1 MYTPFDS
8 SNLLEIIKSF
18 DKSFLVRFSKFWAK
32 RVVGPV
38 GGGEEMTKSGAPFS
52 ARDRRRMVRF
62 LLAGCKD
69 SRARGELVAETPP
82 RELQPKL
89 ADSNSANDIEG
100 KGDKN
105 SFCLE
110 NGIYIVRVL
119 KENVNPLRFPLD

>member
-1 MYTPFDS
+1 
-8 SNLLEIIKSF
+8 
-18 DKSFLVRFSKFWAK
+18 
-32 RVVGPV
+32 
-38 GGGEEMTKSGAPFS
+38 MTKSGAPFS

-119 KENVNPLRFPLD
+119 KENVNPLRTDESIRTITYFCSISLKIEASRIDSYKRIIKRGMIYCRMEY

>member
-52 ARDRRRMVRF
+52 AR
-62 LLAGCKD
+62 GTG
-69 SRARGELVAETPP
+69 GEW
-82 RELQPKL
+82 
-89 ADSNSANDIEG
+89 SG
-100 KGDKN
+100 
-105 SFCLE
+105 FC
-110 NGIYIVRVL
+110 
-119 KENVNPLRFPLD
+119 

>member
-1 MYTPFDS
+1 
-8 SNLLEIIKSF
+8 
-18 DKSFLVRFSKFWAK
+18 
-32 RVVGPV
+32 
-38 GGGEEMTKSGAPFS
+38 MTKSGAPFS